1 MMGGVGTLRDASER
15 AWPAPHEATETSR
28 APSTAR
34 EARLT
39 RPDGRIVAW
48 TESGI
53 RDGRPVLRLPGTP
66 GSRYSLPADQ
76 RPWVDRGLRVIVVE
90 RPGFG
95 ISTRLPGRGFS
106 EHAEDLVAVLDHLGI
121 GRVPVYG
128 GSGAAPHI
136 LALAAGHPDRVS
148 ACTVGSGAAPLT
160 DEEVGQQLDANVAAD
175 ALARAGRA
183 AELRLVLEGVR
194 ASLLADPSAAYRAL
208 MDGVPVHDQ
217 AVMADPAWQ
226 AANARALTE
235 ALAPGVDGWLDEE
248 LALLGDWSDVDVAD
262 VMCTVTWTHSV
273 ADRNCP
279 FSAAERLVRRLPNAR
294 FIVQEHSGHLLAG
307 ADEGRLLDDLL
318 ARAGQV
324 DRADESHPVARA
336 LTGE

>member
-1 MMGGVGTLRDASER
+1 MVRVGTRRGAGPR
-15 AWPAPHEATETSR
+15 AWPAQHVATETSR

-53 RDGRPVLRLPGTP
+53 RDGQPVLRLPGTP
-66 GSRYSLPADQ
+66 GARYSLPADQ
-76 RPWVDRGLRVIVVE
+76 RPYLDRGLRVIVVE

-95 ISTRLPGRGFS
+95 VSTRLPGRGFT
-106 EHAEDLVAVLDHLGI
+106 EHADDLVAVLDHLGI
-121 GRVPVYG
+121 ERVPVYG

-136 LALAAGHPDRVS
+136 LALAAGHSDRVS
-148 ACTVGSGAAPLT
+148 ACTIGSGAAPLT

-183 AELRLVLEGVR
+183 AELRLVLERVR
-194 ASLLADPSAAYRAL
+194 ASLLADPSTAYRAL

-226 AANARALTE
+226 AANARAITE

-248 LALLGDWSDVDVAD
+248 LALLGDWSDVDVEG
-262 VMCTVTWTHSV
+262 VMCTVTWTHSE

-279 FSAAERLVRRLPNAR
+279 FSAAQRLVRRMPKAR
-294 FIVQEHSGHLLAG
+294 FIVQEHSGHLLAT
-307 ADEGRLLDDLL
+307 ADEGRLLDELL
-318 ARAGQV
+318 ARA
-324 DRADESHPVARA
+324 
-336 LTGE
+336 